1 MNIKNVGK
9 YILNLLESNADK
21 LVGGV
26 AMIGLGLLCKKLGVS
41 SDVLTR
47 SGYASYSDNI
57 TQFPTYSLMMANNP
71 FEASL
76 NAIAT
81 TGLKQTDEWYK
92 LQNAKKIYNLL
103 KDSSL
108 SQEDK
113 TYGIN
118 MLSALANSCRDNWY
132 SNEILKLICTIK

>member
-1 MNIKNVGK
+1 MNIKNIGNR
-9 YILNLLESNADK
+9 ILSLLESNADK
-21 LVGGV
+21 IVGGV
-26 AMIGLGLLCKKLGVS
+26 AMIGLGLLCKKLGIS
-41 SDVLTR
+41 SDILTR
-47 SGYASYSDNI
+47 PGYTSYSDNI
-57 TQFPTYSLMMANNP
+57 TQFPSFGLMMANNP

-92 LQNAKKIYNLL
+92 LQNAKKIHGLL
-103 KDSSL
+103 KDSNT
-108 SQEDK
+108 SQDDK

-118 MLSALANSCRDNWY
+118 MLSALANSCKNNWY